1 MASAIPM
8 EKGSSTLDEKRQVVS
23 PPSEE
28 SREVDE
34 EYEANVEILRN
45 MSAEEYEAYEKKL
58 LWRCDRKIVP
68 WMTVSPATF
77 FQFLPLC
84 THNET
89 TVETRH

>member
-1 MASAIPM
+1 MASAAPF
-8 EKGSSTLDEKRQVVS
+8 EKGSSTLEEKRQVIR

-45 MSAEEYEAYEKKL
+45 MSPEEYEAYEKKL

-68 WMTVSPATF
+68 WMTVSPTNF
-77 FQFLPLC
+77 FFGFLVSPD
-84 THNET
+84 
-89 TVETRH
+89 